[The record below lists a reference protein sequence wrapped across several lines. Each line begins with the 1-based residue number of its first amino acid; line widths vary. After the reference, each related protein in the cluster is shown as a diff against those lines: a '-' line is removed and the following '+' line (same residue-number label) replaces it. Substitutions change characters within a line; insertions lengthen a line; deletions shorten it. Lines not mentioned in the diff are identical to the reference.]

1 MPSSSTRTH
10 WHFYSKQKTCFILEK
25 NRQQQ
30 NYREFSHLE
39 SLYNNEK
46 VEHLHLSVL
55 QAKVNSDTKPRASLI
70 STLSSLPYAL
80 THTITGFFLWW
91 QFNNSKMSGFPL
103 RKRTRAC
110 AYYIMLQTHTHWRL
124 FFPNCQVLWRYIVCA
139 YSVLVVVRHTWTQT
153 VFVCSEKRQT
163 FFWYTHCTTREWK
176 CKQNFS
182 VSCYLQQPGVS
193 MRWPHP
199 AACSKRDRITARWL

>member
-10 WHFYSKQKTCFILEK
+10 WHFYSKQKTCFILEN

-46 VEHLHLSVL
+46 VEHLHLSVCK
-55 QAKVNSDTKPRASLI
+55 AKVNSDTKPRASLI

-80 THTITGFFLWW
+80 THTITGFF
-91 QFNNSKMSGFPL
+91 FYGDNSTIQKWAAFPYEREREL
-103 RKRTRAC
+103 VHTISCCKR
-110 AYYIMLQTHTHWRL
+110 IHTED

-163 FFWYTHCTTREWK
+163 FFLIFTLHNQRVKMQTK
-176 CKQNFS
+176 
-182 VSCYLQQPGVS
+182 LL
-193 MRWPHP
+193 
-199 AACSKRDRITARWL
+199 RILLPSATGRLM